1 MTSSAPRPLLDHTPA
16 DGSLTDVVEGIMWLR
31 LPLPFALN
39 HVNVWLLSGS
49 DHTLA
54 AVDTGFAMPDN
65 QDAWLRT
72 LETFSES
79 KKLTDLFITHYHPD
93 HIGLAGWVA
102 DLYPEARRYITA
114 REEKLAR
121 ALCDEATLAAWL
133 PVHVDGY
140 KASGLDDARLNNM
153 IKRVGGYKHVV
164 TPLPASFTTIRD
176 SDIVKL
182 GGNEW
187 QVIEG
192 FGHSPEHASL
202 YCAARDVFIAG
213 DMVLPYISPNIAL
226 SPRDSADADP
236 LAGFLDS
243 LARIKTLVP
252 DSALV
257 LPSHGVPFYGL
268 HDRIDTLIAHHH
280 ERCGDVAAIIGD
292 SEMSGADIMAKLF
305 IKRDLDGNTLFFALG
320 ETLSHIR
327 YMMKRNRLRA
337 RTDSNGVILYSN
349 I

>member
-1 MTSSAPRPLLDHTPA
+1 MASSAPRPLLDHTP
-16 DGSLTDVVEGIMWLR
+16 DYGSLTAVVDGIAWLR

-39 HVNVWLLSGS
+39 HVNVWLLAG
-49 DHTLA
+49 DDDTLA
-54 AVDTGFAMPDN
+54 AVDTGFAMPEN
-65 QDAWLRT
+65 KDAWLRA
-72 LETFSES
+72 LETYSGS
-79 KKLTDLFITHYHPD
+79 KKMTDLFITHYHPD

-102 DLYPEARRYITA
+102 DLYPDAQRHITA

-121 ALCDEATLAAWL
+121 ALCDDETLAAWL
-133 PVHVDGY
+133 PVHVAGY
-140 KASGLDDARLNNM
+140 KASGLDDARLNSM

-164 TPLPASFTTIRD
+164 TPLPARFNTVRD
-176 SDIVKL
+176 GDMVRL
-182 GGNEW
+182 GGHEW

-202 YCAARDVFIAG
+202 YCAARGIFIAG

-226 SPRDSADADP
+226 SPRDSDDADP

-292 SEMSGADIMAKLF
+292 GEMTGADIMAKLF
-305 IKRDLDGNTLFFALG
+305 IKRDLEGNTLFFALG
-320 ETLSHIR
+320 ETLSHVR
-327 YMMKRNRLRA
+327 YMMKRKRVRA
-337 RTDSNGVILYSN
+337 RTDSSGVILYNN